1 MRRVVELFAGVGG
14 FRVGLNNVK
23 IQNNKI
29 IESNDFKFVFFNQWE
44 PNSKVQH
51 AYNCYTSRFGEKN
64 KANSNIDVS
73 KINKEEIPDHD
84 LLVGGFP
91 CQDYSVARSLKNEEG
106 IEGKKGVLWW
116 EIYNTLKSKKPNF
129 VLLENVDRLLIS
141 PSKCRGRDFSI
152 MLKCFEELNYFVE
165 WKVINASDYGMPQ
178 KRKRLFIF
186 ACKKTT
192 NYFKTEIYPNIYDNN
207 EFSYINDNKSFFS
220 KHFKNK
226 VIKTAHLSSY
236 LDKEIIE
243 ISESN
248 YSCTFYDSGIM
259 LNSKINSFKTI
270 SIFNGK
276 KTNLSDILINDT
288 EVSKDLII
296 SNPLTIYK
304 FKYLKGSK
312 RINRVS
318 KSGHKYV
325 YSEGKMEFPD
335 NINKPS
341 RTMLT
346 SESSLNRSSH
356 VVPYKNEY
364 RYLSPIECERLNMFP
379 DNWTNL
385 SSIPKKTRYFLMGN
399 ALVCGIIKKVR
410 KELIK
415 AIDMEKN

>member
-1 MRRVVELFAGVGG
+1 MRKVVELFAGVGG

-23 IQNNKI
+23 IHKNKVV
-29 IESNDFKFVFFNQWE
+29 ELDDFKFVFFNQWE
-44 PNSKVQH
+44 PNSKIQH
-51 AYNCYTSRFGEKN
+51 AYNCYMSRFDEKFN
-64 KANSNIDVS
+64 INSNTDIS
-73 KINKEEIPDHD
+73 KINKNEIPDHD

-116 EIYNTLKSKKPNF
+116 EIYNTLKIKQPNF

-152 MLKCFEELNYFVE
+152 MLKCFDKLNYFVE

-192 NYFKTEIYPNIYDNN
+192 NYFNNEILPNIHNNN
-207 EFSYINDNKSFFS
+207 EFNFINNNKSFFS
-220 KHFKNK
+220 KYFKNK
-226 VIKTAHLSSY
+226 VIETAHLSSY
-236 LDKEIIE
+236 LDKEILE
-243 ISESN
+243 ISDSN
-248 YSCTFYDSGIM
+248 YSCTYYDSGIM
-259 LNSKINSFKTI
+259 INSKINSFKT
-270 SIFNGK
+270 SAIFKGEK
-276 KTNLSDILINDT
+276 KKLSDVLINDSD
-288 EVSKDLII
+288 VSKDLVISDLMII
-296 SNPLTIYK
+296 DR
-304 FKYLKGSK
+304 FRYLKSSK
-312 RINRVS
+312 KINRVS
-318 KSGHKYV
+318 KDGHKYT
-325 YSEGKMEFPD
+325 YSEGKMDFPD

-346 SESSLNRSSH
+346 SESSINRSSH
-356 VVPYKNEY
+356 VVPYKSEY
-364 RYLSPIECERLNMFP
+364 RYLSPVECERLNMFP

-385 SSIPKKTRYFLMGN
+385 ESIPKKIRYFLMGN
-399 ALVCGIIKKVR
+399 ALVCGIIKKIR